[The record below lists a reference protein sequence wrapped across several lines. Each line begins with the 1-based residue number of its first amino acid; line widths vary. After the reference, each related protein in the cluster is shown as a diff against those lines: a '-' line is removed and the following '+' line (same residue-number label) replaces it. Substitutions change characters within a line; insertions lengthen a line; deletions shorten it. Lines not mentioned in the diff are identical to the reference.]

1 RHAAAGHS
9 VFCRRRTGRVP
20 GVFDAGL
27 LFLHFDFGG
36 STDAD
41 HGNTAGQLG
50 HALLQFF
57 TVVVRGGFLDLDAD
71 LLDAGFDRL
80 AVASAVDDGGVFL
93 GDVDALGLTQFS
105 QRGLFQ
111 RHAGLFRD
119 DGTTGE
125 DGDVFQHG

>member
-1 RHAAAGHS
+1 
-9 VFCRRRTGRVP
+9 
-20 GVFDAGL
+20 AGL
-27 LFLHFDFGG
+27 LLLHFHFGG

-41 HGNTAGQLG
+41 HGNAASQLG
-50 HALLQFF
+50 NTLLQLLA
-57 TVVVRGGFLDLDAD
+57 VVVRGGFLDLDAD

-93 GDVDALGLTQFS
+93 GNVHALGLTQFS
-105 QRGLFQ
+105 QGGLFQ

-119 DGTTGE
+119 DGTTGQ